1 MFISDFPLSNA
12 YSVIMYQSTS
22 CLHAGSRTHI
32 LQQRQHQNIMK
43 IRIFLFSLG
52 LLLITHISPA
62 RANIIDS
69 CVAVVNEDVITLS
82 EVNEAGKPI
91 FQRIAEEAP
100 PEQLAEALK
109 EARAT
114 VIDKLIEKRLLV
126 QQAKLMNI
134 TVSDQDV
141 DRALTQILARNN
153 TSREQFKAELARLG
167 MKEEQYRE
175 NLRDQILG
183 SKLINYEVRSKV
195 IIPEERII
203 DYYDQHYTEQVGT
216 GGYYIL
222 QIGVTLN
229 SDGMPTNPTEAKK
242 TAKEKAERIL
252 SLAKGGQDFKQ
263 LARQYS
269 DLPSAVDGGDIGAF
283 QKDEM
288 AGYMRDAV
296 TSLKPGEIST
306 LVESP
311 NGYMIFKLLS
321 SQEGEIITKVPYDT
335 VKEEIRATLYQQEME
350 KRYDSWL
357 DEIRHQAYIKIL

>member
-1 MFISDFPLSNA
+1 MKILTFLFFISF
-12 YSVIMYQSTS
+12 
-22 CLHAGSRTHI
+22 
-32 LQQRQHQNIMK
+32 
-43 IRIFLFSLG
+43 
-52 LLLITHISPA
+52 LLIAQISPL

-82 EVNEAGKPI
+82 EVNETGKPI
-91 FQRIAEEAP
+91 FQRIAEQAP

-109 EARAT
+109 EARAN
-114 VIDKLIEKRLLV
+114 VIEKLIEKRLLV
-126 QQAKLMNI
+126 QQAKLLNI
-134 TVSDQDV
+134 SVSDEEV
-141 DRALTQILARNN
+141 DRALAQILARNN
-153 TSREQFKAELARLG
+153 TTQEQFKSELARLG

-195 IIPEERII
+195 IIPEKTII

-222 QIGVTLN
+222 QIGITLD
-229 SDGMPTNPTEAKK
+229 SDGMPKNPAEAGKI
-242 TAKEKAERIL
+242 AKQKAERVH

-283 QKDEM
+283 RKDEM

-296 TSLKPGEIST
+296 VSLKPGEISSV
-306 LVESP
+306 VESP

-335 VKEEIRATLYQQEME
+335 VKEEIRAMLYQQEME
-350 KRYDSWL
+350 ERYDSWL
-357 DEIRHQAYIKIL
+357 EEIRHQAYIKIL

>member
-1 MFISDFPLSNA
+1 M
-12 YSVIMYQSTS
+12 
-22 CLHAGSRTHI
+22 
-32 LQQRQHQNIMK
+32 NIRN
-43 IRIFLFSLG
+43 I
-52 LLLITHISPA
+52 LLLLLSLLVLQVSSVQ
-62 RANIIDS
+62 ANIIDS
-69 CVAVVNEDVITLS
+69 CVAVVNDDVITLS

-91 FQRIAEEAP
+91 FQRVAEEVP

-109 EARAT
+109 QARQT

-126 QQAKLMNI
+126 QQAEQMQI
-134 TVSDQDV
+134 SVSDEDV
-141 DRALTQILARNN
+141 DRALAQILERN
-153 TSREQFKAELARLG
+153 TTTMEQFKSELARMG
-167 MKEEQYRE
+167 VDEQQYRE

-195 IIPEERII
+195 IVPEETII
-203 DYYDQHYTEQVGT
+203 DYYDQHYTEQVGE

-229 SDGMPTNPTEAKK
+229 KEGMPADPAEAKK
-242 TAKEKAERIL
+242 AARKKAERIL
-252 SLAKGGQDFKQ
+252 SLAMGGQDFKQ

-288 AGYMRDAV
+288 AEYMRDAV
-296 TSLKPGEIST
+296 TSLKPGEISSV
-306 LVESP
+306 VENP

-321 SQEGEIITKVPYDT
+321 SQEGKIITKVPYES
-335 VKEEIRATLYQQEME
+335 VKEEIRSTLYQQEME

-357 DEIRHQAYIKIL
+357 EEIRSQAYIKIL

>member
-1 MFISDFPLSNA
+1 
-12 YSVIMYQSTS
+12 
-22 CLHAGSRTHI
+22 
-32 LQQRQHQNIMK
+32 MK
-43 IRIFLFSLG
+43 TLIFLFSLSF
-52 LLLITHISPA
+52 LLIAQTSPL

-91 FQRIAEEAP
+91 FQRIAEQAP

-109 EARAT
+109 EARAS

-126 QQAKLMNI
+126 QQAKLLNI
-134 TVSDQDV
+134 SVSDADV
-141 DRALTQILARNN
+141 DQALARILARNN
-153 TSREQFKAELARLG
+153 TSKEQFKAELARLG

-195 IIPEERII
+195 IIPEETII

-222 QIGVTLN
+222 QIGITLN
-229 SDGMPTNPTEAKK
+229 SDGMPENPVEARKIAKK
-242 TAKEKAERIL
+242 KAERVH

-263 LARQYS
+263 LAHQYS

-296 TSLKPGEIST
+296 VSLKPGEISPV
-306 LVESP
+306 VESP

>member
-1 MFISDFPLSNA
+1 M
-12 YSVIMYQSTS
+12 
-22 CLHAGSRTHI
+22 
-32 LQQRQHQNIMK
+32 NIRN
-43 IRIFLFSLG
+43 I
-52 LLLITHISPA
+52 LLLLLSLLVLQVSSVQ
-62 RANIIDS
+62 ANIIDS
-69 CVAVVNEDVITLS
+69 CVAVVNDDVITLS

-91 FQRIAEEAP
+91 FQRVAEEVP

-109 EARAT
+109 QARQT

-126 QQAKLMNI
+126 QQAEQMQI
-134 TVSDQDV
+134 SVSDEDV
-141 DRALTQILARNN
+141 DRALAQILERNS
-153 TSREQFKAELARLG
+153 TTMEQFKSELARMG
-167 MKEEQYRE
+167 VDEQQYRE

-195 IIPEERII
+195 IVPEETII
-203 DYYDQHYTEQVGT
+203 DYYDQHYTEQVGE

-229 SDGMPTNPTEAKK
+229 KEGMPADPAEAKK
-242 TAKEKAERIL
+242 AARKKAERIL
-252 SLAKGGQDFKQ
+252 SLAMGGQDFKQ

-288 AGYMRDAV
+288 AEYMRDAV
-296 TSLKPGEIST
+296 TSLKPGEISSV
-306 LVESP
+306 VENP

-321 SQEGEIITKVPYDT
+321 SQEGKIITKVPYES
-335 VKEEIRATLYQQEME
+335 VKEEIRSTLYQQEME

-357 DEIRHQAYIKIL
+357 EEIRSQAYIKIL